1 MKKKYLI
8 VVVAALAAFGIFALA
23 GCGSSG
29 SGSSS
34 SGSASG
40 DSGGT
45 AISVYSRE
53 DGSGTRGAFVELT
66 GVQDGDTDN
75 TVSSAIIT
83 NSTSVMLT
91 SVAGDANG
99 IGYVSLGSL
108 NDTVKAV
115 KVDGVKATAKNV
127 KNGSYPI
134 SRPFNV
140 VTKNGLLKV
149 GKDFLAFILS
159 DDGQRVV
166 TDNGY
171 VSDSS
176 TGSFKSGK
184 PSGKLVVAGSSS
196 VSPCMEKLIEAYKK
210 VNPNAEIELQT
221 SDSTTGI
228 NMAKEGTCDIGMAS
242 RDLKDSEK
250 SSDLTSTVIAKDGIA
265 IIVNKDSQIDELT
278 TDQIKSI
285 YTGETTTW
293 EALR

>member
-8 VVVAALAAFGIFALA
+8 VVVAALAAFGMFALA

-29 SGSSS
+29 SDS
-34 SGSASG
+34 SGSAAG
-40 DSGGT
+40 GNGGT
-45 AISVYSRE
+45 SISVYSRE
-53 DGSGTRGAFVELT
+53 DGSGTRGAFIELT

-99 IGYVSLGSL
+99 IGYISLGSL

-115 KVDGVKATAKNV
+115 KVDGVEATAKNV
-127 KNGSYPI
+127 KSGKYPI

-140 VTKNGLLKV
+140 VTKDDLSKL
-149 GKDFLAFILS
+149 GKDFLAFIQS
-159 DDGQRVV
+159 DDGQKVV

-176 TGSFKSGK
+176 TGSFKSSK

-196 VSPCMEKLIEAYKK
+196 VSPLMEKLIEAYKK
-210 VNPNAEIELQT
+210 VNTKAEIELQT

-228 NMAKEGTCDIGMAS
+228 NMATEGTCDIGMAS

-250 SSDLTSTVIAKDGIA
+250 SAGLTTTVIAKDGIA
-265 IIVNKDSQIDELT
+265 VIVNKDSKVDDLT

-285 YTGETTTW
+285 YTGQTTTW
-293 EALR
+293 EEVQ

>member
-8 VVVAALAAFGIFALA
+8 VVVAALAAFGMFALA

-29 SGSSS
+29 SGSSGS
-34 SGSASG
+34 SGDA
-40 DSGGT
+40 GGT

-140 VTKNGLLKV
+140 VTKNGLSKA

-159 DDGQRVV
+159 DDGQKVV

-176 TGSFKSGK
+176 TGSFKTSK
-184 PSGKLVVAGSSS
+184 SSGKLVVAGSSS

-228 NMAKEGTCDIGMAS
+228 NMASEGTADIGMAS

-250 SSDLTSTVIAKDGIA
+250 SSDLTATVIAKDGIA
-265 IIVNKDSQIDELT
+265 VIVNKDSQIDNLT

-293 EALR
+293 EALQ

>member
-8 VVVAALAAFGIFALA
+8 VVVAALAAFGMFALA

-29 SGSSS
+29 SSS
-34 SGSASG
+34 SGSSS
-40 DSGGT
+40 DVGGT
-45 AISVYSRE
+45 SISVYSRE

-127 KNGSYPI
+127 KNGKYPI

-140 VTKNGLLKV
+140 VTKKDLSKV

-159 DDGQRVV
+159 DDGQKVV

-176 TGSFKSGK
+176 TGSFKSSK
-184 PSGKLVVAGSSS
+184 PSGKIVVAGSSS

-228 NMAKEGTCDIGMAS
+228 NMASEGTADIGMAS

-250 SSDLTSTVIAKDGIA
+250 SSDLTATVIAKDGIA
-265 IIVNKDSQIDELT
+265 VIVNKDSQIDNLT
-278 TDQIKSI
+278 MDQIKSV

-293 EALR
+293 EALP

>member
-8 VVVAALAAFGIFALA
+8 VVVAALAAFGMFALA

-29 SGSSS
+29 SSS
-34 SGSASG
+34 SGSTDS

-140 VTKNGLLKV
+140 VTKSDLSKV

-159 DDGQRVV
+159 DDGQKVV

-176 TGSFKSGK
+176 TGSFKSSK

-265 IIVNKDSQIDELT
+265 VIVNNDSSIDELT

-293 EALR
+293 EALQ